1 MKIHAEKISWNHE
14 FEKKRKKRD
23 IKDKKGSEIGD
34 RIGDKFTSVS
44 IIQAS
49 IA

>member
-23 IKDKKGSEIGD
+23 IKDKKRMD
-34 RIGDKFTSVS
+34 RR
-44 IIQAS
+44 
-49 IA
+49 

>member
-23 IKDKKGSEIGD
+23 IKDKKGWIGD

>member
-14 FEKKRKKRD
+14 FEKKEKRE
-23 IKDKKGSEIGD
+23 ISRIKKGWIGD